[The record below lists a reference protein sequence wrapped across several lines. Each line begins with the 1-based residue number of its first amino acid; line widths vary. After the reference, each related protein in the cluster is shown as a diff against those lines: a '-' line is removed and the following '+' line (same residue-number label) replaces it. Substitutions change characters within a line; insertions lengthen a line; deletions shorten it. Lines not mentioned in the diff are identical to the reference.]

1 MAWLKKGKLMK
12 HSVTVTVEIDQKFC
26 NVLGQNAQSLITEAL
41 IRGMNTLENRYN
53 EQVTED
59 LLCSKNE
66 RSNLN

>member
-1 MAWLKKGKLMK
+1 MK
-12 HSVTVTVEIDQKFC
+12 HSVTFTVEIDQKFC
-26 NVLGQNAQSLITEAL
+26 DVLGQNPQSLVAEAL

-59 LLCSKNE
+59 LLRSKNE